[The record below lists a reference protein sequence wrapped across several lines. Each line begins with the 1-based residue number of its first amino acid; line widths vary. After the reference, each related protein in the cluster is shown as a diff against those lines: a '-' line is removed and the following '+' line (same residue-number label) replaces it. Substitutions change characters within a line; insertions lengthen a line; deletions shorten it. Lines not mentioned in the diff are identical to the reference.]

1 MGATFFAWFTSWP
14 ALFFSIFLLRFC
26 GCPPL
31 SKKKILEPGVG
42 EWKKNHISNAWLCLV
57 HHNNWFDLIF
67 QTRPGTNSMIPGD
80 VTPWWLFFPLHWT
93 NAKLSVY
100 SWKSYYD
107 CLFKTKEDVTLQ
119 KTKISL
125 SCQVSGPQQ
134 SIDDGLYIKALQVA
148 VSLPSA
154 HEHNRLASGVR
165 HGDSSTNL
173 TKVIK
178 VAMVKHQRQLLAD

>member
-1 MGATFFAWFTSWP
+1 M
-14 ALFFSIFLLRFC
+14 
-26 GCPPL
+26 
-31 SKKKILEPGVG
+31 
-42 EWKKNHISNAWLCLV
+42 
-57 HHNNWFDLIF
+57 
-67 QTRPGTNSMIPGD
+67 
-80 VTPWWLFFPLHWT
+80 
-93 NAKLSVY
+93 
-100 SWKSYYD
+100 
-107 CLFKTKEDVTLQ
+107 FKTKEDVTLQ

-154 HEHNRLASGVR
+154 HEHTRLASGVR

-178 VAMVKHQRQLLAD
+178 VAMVKHQRRRETSSELLKAAFSRLKGLTSGKLPWVFMDQISIDQRKTKVTEKLKGKSEQKKISQVV